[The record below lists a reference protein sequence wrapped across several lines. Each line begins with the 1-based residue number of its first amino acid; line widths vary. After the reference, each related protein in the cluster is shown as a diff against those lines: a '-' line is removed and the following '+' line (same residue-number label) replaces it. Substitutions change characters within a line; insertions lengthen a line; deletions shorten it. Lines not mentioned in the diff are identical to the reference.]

1 MSASFPGTRYLSSLL
16 AVLALHLIPLPIR
29 ANESSP
35 PKLTLDRRNDG
46 MLLTVHGRVGTRH
59 QLEQASTLS
68 GGGDWLEL
76 RSITITNNPEVI
88 LDRIPGAEV
97 ARFYRLR
104 EINDPPPDWE
114 QEIRDFLQRMEQ
126 RAEARDV
133 AGFLDLFANDFVH
146 FGDILED
153 MDGLVAAIPTV
164 RTFDWNISRITISV
178 ETKTAQVHGTVTVGF
193 DGGGSRQFEE
203 PLNEESPGFG
213 WLRRTDNGWKIHG
226 NQQRAEVSVAT
237 GLVGG
242 SHQLRVTARG
252 DRFPMSS
259 VTVSGPFIAAT
270 SLAPDPTYGGFTVWI
285 TPSARPPVG
294 TSYRFEVQY
303 ADNTRQTLESP
314 IHSYVELDASPI
326 QVSMA
331 GGTATISWRDIMPQ
345 VPNASG
351 YWVWVYDQDG
361 HRFTTDDDDYLQ
373 THSLTVTAAD
383 LGFPLVRGRQ
393 YSVNVYLF
401 NDQDDFSEA
410 ITHFTVP

>member
-1 MSASFPGTRYLSSLL
+1 MPAFFPRARHVSILAALAMLL
-16 AVLALHLIPLPIR
+16 THGPIE
-29 ANESSP
+29 AIEP
-35 PKLTLDRRNDG
+35 PPTQLTLERRNDG
-46 MLLTVHGRVGTRH
+46 LMLMVHGRVGTRH
-59 QLEQASTLS
+59 LLEQASTLS
-68 GGGDWLEL
+68 GGATWLEL
-76 RSITITNNPEVI
+76 RSVTITNNPEVVV
-88 LDRIPGAEV
+88 DRISGAES

-104 EINDPPPDWE
+104 EIIDPPPDWE

-126 RAEARDV
+126 RAEARDA
-133 AGFLDLFANDFVH
+133 AGFLDLFASDFVH

-153 MDGLVAAIPTV
+153 MDGLVEAIPSV
-164 RTFDWNISRITISV
+164 RAFDWEISRITISS
-178 ETKTAQVHGTVTVGF
+178 ETKTAQVHGIVTVGF
-193 DGGGSRQFEE
+193 DGGGTRRFEE
-203 PLNEESPGFG
+203 PLNENSPGFG
-213 WLRRTDNGWKIHG
+213 WLRRTETGWKIHG

-252 DRFPMSS
+252 DRFPMTN

-270 SLAPDPTYGGFTVWI
+270 SMVPDPTYGGFTIWI

-294 TSYRFEVQY
+294 TSYQFVVQY
-303 ADNTRQTLESP
+303 ADNTRQALEAP

-326 QVSMA
+326 QVSIA
-331 GGTATISWRDIMPQ
+331 GGAATISWHDIIPQ

-351 YWVWVYDQDG
+351 YWVWVYDLDG

-373 THSLTVTAAD
+373 SHSLTVTAAD
-383 LGFPLVRGRQ
+383 LGFPLERGRQ

-401 NDQDDFSEA
+401 NDQNDFSEA